1 MTNNVLLQELERYS
15 INTIEDIKNTLREI
29 SQKIILSGLARGKIF
44 DHVVFYGGT
53 SLRLLH
59 NLDRFSE
66 DIDFTLIKENKE
78 FEFEKY
84 LKFAVNEMNSFGLN
98 ATMSIKEKNIETS
111 ILTGYIKFN
120 LFDAIKLCF
129 NNENFNVNKEENIS
143 IKVEVET
150 KINKGFNLEYKTILF
165 PSFFKVLTFDF
176 STLFSSK
183 LIAILNRSWK
193 NRVKG
198 RDYFD
203 FLFYITNQVSPNYKY
218 LSSGLGLESLNR
230 EELKKL
236 LIQKFNDVDFNLVLK
251 DIYPF
256 VQKDSRFLPLFKKDT
271 FIDLVNE
278 IK

>member
-1 MTNNVLLQELERYS
+1 MTNNILLQEIERYS

-98 ATMSIKEKNIETS
+98 ATMSIKEKTIETS

-129 NNENFNVNKEENIS
+129 NNESFNVNKEENIS

-150 KINKGFNLEYKTILF
+150 KTNKGFNLEYKTILF

-193 NRVKG
+193 SRFKG

-218 LSSGLGLESLNR
+218 LSSGLGLESINK